1 MESVSSAL
9 GNGVPT
15 LDYEANGD
23 RGLSVSSG
31 LTATEIQ
38 TLKLFNEKAELVIN
52 SKYGKESMEKEL
64 GITYTYDGNLEEGMK
79 VSRVGH
85 DPDYRDS
92 VLMKIRMF
100 RVEKDSI
107 SLKKMTSLYDSMKI
121 DPVYKQAF
129 HEAIDYLDYYL
140 GEPAATLLDDK
151 PTRGRLFDVFLFGD
165 ISHIN
170 DDKTPIYKQWKEDEF
185 SFTMAEN
192 EFELIIHEYIN
203 VVGVIKKLND
213 LILKKYISA

>member
-1 MESVSSAL
+1 LSA
-9 GNGVPT
+9 T
-15 LDYEANGD
+15 I
-23 RGLSVSSG
+23 G
-31 LTATEIQ
+31 LTQIEIQ

-52 SKYGKESMEKEL
+52 SKYGKESKEKEL
-64 GITYTYDGNLEEGMK
+64 GITYTYNGDPEVGMK

-100 RVEKDSI
+100 RVEEDAI
-107 SLKKMTSLYDSMKI
+107 SLKNMTSLYDSMKI

-129 HEAIDYLDYYL
+129 HESIDYLNYYL
-140 GEPAATLLDDK
+140 GEPATTLLDDK

-170 DDKTPIYKQWKEDEF
+170 DDKTPVYRQWKEDEF

-203 VVGVIKKLND
+203 IVGVIKKLDD
-213 LILKKYISA
+213 LILKKYGVP